1 MFAMLTGRPRGSRSR
16 MVLLPAALLL
26 VALVALGSGCS
37 RVSVRTM
44 ADPQIDFTRYATF
57 AFAPDAGKPPLDA
70 PPPRHLAI
78 IKEPRYHASL
88 QEVIGSTLVEKGFTP
103 VRPGIDPDF
112 LIAYHTVVR
121 DQADVVPPLYGVG
134 WRGHVYRTSPGYV
147 RWYKEGTLVID
158 IVDTA
163 DNQLVWRGVGVGAMR
178 DMHPGTPMTE
188 AVQEILEQFPPH

>member
-1 MFAMLTGRPRGSRSR
+1 
-16 MVLLPAALLL
+16 
-26 VALVALGSGCS
+26 
-37 RVSVRTM
+37 
-44 ADPQIDFTRYATF
+44 
-57 AFAPDAGKPPLDA
+57 
-70 PPPRHLAI
+70 
-78 IKEPRYHASL
+78 
-88 QEVIGSTLVEKGFTP
+88 
-103 VRPGIDPDF
+103 
-112 LIAYHTVVR
+112 VVR